1 MSRQKDDDQY
11 YLDMCY
17 ECTGYGDDYY
27 FDEETGELES
37 SCCTCPAFK
46 HFQSN
51 DRHQQNDKGE

>member
-27 FDEETGELES
+27 FDEETGKLES
-37 SCCTCPAFK
+37 SCDTCPVFK

-51 DRHQQNDKGE
+51 VEVDE